1 MRGKLVRFGLAV
13 FVAAAC
19 SGPKD
24 ESEFGASSSGGAEI
38 GGAANTGGKAATG
51 GDGANGG
58 SPATATGG
66 NALPATGGATS
77 TGGATATG
85 GTTGTGGAPS
95 AGSGGAANTDA
106 GAAGSD
112 SPPAPGGAAGS
123 DGGGTLTRFRLAVIG
138 SSTSAGEGA
147 SSTAKGWVSLLSKSL
162 EASVEGEFTSSNLS
176 VGGYSSDDLVPEG
189 SSGNIDDAIDRDPN
203 LILVALAGSND
214 LSAGTSKSQ
223 FLSRL
228 LAIRERG
235 KEAGIPVFILTTAP
249 KDLSNDEQEELQ
261 DWAET
266 IQNEFGTCWTPGSPQ
281 HSPCVIDVFEP
292 LANSGLGVR
301 SEFSA
306 GDGIHLNDAGHA
318 EIARLAEAVVKPYL
332 CSVAA
337 CR

>member
-24 ESEFGASSSGGAEI
+24 EPEFGTSSSGGSEI
-38 GGAANTGGKAATG
+38 GGAAPTGGKAATG
-51 GDGANGG
+51 GDSANGG

-66 NALPATGGATS
+66 NASPATGGATS

-85 GTTGTGGAPS
+85 GTTGTGGVPS
-95 AGSGGAANTDA
+95 AGNGGAANTDA
-106 GAAGSD
+106 GAAASD

-123 DGGGTLTRFRLAVIG
+123 DDGGTLTRFRLAVIG

-162 EASVEGEFTSSNLS
+162 EASVEGEFTSNNLS
-176 VGGYSSDDLVPEG
+176 VGGYSSDDLMPDG

-228 LAIRERG
+228 SAIRERG
-235 KEAGIPVFILTTAP
+235 EEARIPVFILTTAP

-261 DWAET
+261 DWADT
-266 IQNEFGTCWTPGSPQ
+266 IQDEFGTCWTPGSPQ

-306 GDGIHLNDAGHA
+306 GDGIHLNDTGHA
-318 EIARLAEAVVKPYL
+318 EIARLTEAIVKPYV

>member
-24 ESEFGASSSGGAEI
+24 ESEFGASSSGGAEL
-38 GGAANTGGKAATG
+38 GGAANPGGKAATG

-58 SPATATGG
+58 SPATATR
-66 NALPATGGATS
+66 
-77 TGGATATG
+77 
-85 GTTGTGGAPS
+85 GGAPS
-95 AGSGGAANTDA
+95 STSGGAANTDA

-176 VGGYSSDDLVPEG
+176 VGGYSSDDLVPDG

-228 LAIRERG
+228 SAIRERG
-235 KEAGIPVFILTTAP
+235 EEASIPVFILTTAP

-266 IQNEFGTCWTPGSPQ
+266 IQDEFGTCWTPGSPQ

-332 CSVAA
+332 CSVAG